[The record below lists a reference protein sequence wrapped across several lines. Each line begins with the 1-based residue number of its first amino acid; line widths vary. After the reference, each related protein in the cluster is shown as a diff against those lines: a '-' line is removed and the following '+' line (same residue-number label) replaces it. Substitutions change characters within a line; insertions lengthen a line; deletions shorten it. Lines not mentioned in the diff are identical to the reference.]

1 METINLGAFLTFV
14 FVASFTPGPNNITC
28 SSMGILYGYR
38 RTLRYIA
45 GILAGFTLL
54 AILSG
59 LVSGTLYAL
68 IPSLEGIMR
77 LVGAAYILW
86 LAYKTWKSSYQF
98 SEEESPALG
107 FANGFLLQLFNPKG
121 LIYMLTIYTTFLA
134 SITDNF
140 LLVVLS
146 AIFLALVAFSSTS
159 TWTLMGAGI
168 KRFLRNPQWQRAI
181 NAGLALLLA
190 ITAVGLSG
198 IFGG

>member
-1 METINLGAFLTFV
+1 METVNLGAFLAFV
-14 FVASFTPGPNNITC
+14 LVASFTPGPNNITC

-38 RTLRYIA
+38 QTLKYIA
-45 GILAGFTLL
+45 GILTGFTLL

-59 LVSGTLYAL
+59 LISGTLYAL
-68 IPSLEGIMR
+68 IPSLESIMR

-107 FANGFLLQLFNPKG
+107 FSNGFLLQLFNPKG

-146 AIFLALVAFSSTS
+146 AIFLALIAFSSTS
-159 TWTLMGAGI
+159 TWTLMGAAI
-168 KRFLRNPQWQRAI
+168 KQFLRNPQWQKAI
-181 NAGLALLLA
+181 NTGLALLLA
-190 ITAVGLSG
+190 FTAIGLSG
-198 IFGG
+198 IFG